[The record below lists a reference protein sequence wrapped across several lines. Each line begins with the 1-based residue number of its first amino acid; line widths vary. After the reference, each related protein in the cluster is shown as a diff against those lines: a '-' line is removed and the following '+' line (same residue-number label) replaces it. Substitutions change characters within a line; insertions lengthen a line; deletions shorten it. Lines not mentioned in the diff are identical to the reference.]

1 VVVEK
6 QPDCDPRAFC
16 EPCGVLTLP
25 LFLPAVEVVVEGT
38 SNYKHKDN
46 EQISE

>member
-6 QPDCDPRAFC
+6 QPDYDSLALC

-25 LFLPAVEVVVEGT
+25 LFLPTVEVVVEGT
-38 SNYKHKDN
+38 SNYK
-46 EQISE
+46 